1 MPPPCPARGISVASA
16 IRYVVEELSGD
27 ERPRAMVYT
36 PTGSLFINKIEA
48 LYDNQSSPKPLSR
61 EGCQPHSRDKTTGTA
76 QLPAGEIRHLPQ
88 PPADQKR
95 VWSLLSWNI
104 RPYSVASPATS
115 ARLELTLN
123 VPGPLTAARAT
134 AASSEL
140 SDESGGRIAGSRLRE
155 RANHIR
161 TRTEMRDGS
170 L

>member
-1 MPPPCPARGISVASA
+1 VASA

-48 LYDNQSSPKPLSR
+48 LY
-61 EGCQPHSRDKTTGTA
+61 ET
-76 QLPAGEIRHLPQ
+76 
-88 PPADQKR
+88 
-95 VWSLLSWNI
+95 
-104 RPYSVASPATS
+104 
-115 ARLELTLN
+115 TLN

-161 TRTEMRDGS
+161 TRTVMRDGS

>member
-1 MPPPCPARGISVASA
+1 VLPPCPARGISVASA

-27 ERPRAMVYT
+27 ERPRALVYT

-48 LYDNQSSPKPLSR
+48 LYETRVPQSRLAEKAVTTLKGQNHRNGPVARGRDQAPASAAGRSE
-61 EGCQPHSRDKTTGTA
+61 EGVVAA
-76 QLPAGEIRHLPQ
+76 QLEHKAIP
-88 PPADQKR
+88 
-95 VWSLLSWNI
+95 
-104 RPYSVASPATS
+104 VASPATS

-161 TRTEMRDGS
+161 TRTVMRDGS